1 MASKRQFMDPVS
13 AVCKLIL
20 LKLYPARTKIRIID
34 HTIQLV
40 PDLYTERMV
49 FRPWYQ
55 DSREDMCA
63 LYPVIVRFIELFLN
77 EKKYKLHEHDIESE
91 SISIISDVY
100 ESDNKYYESLKK
112 LAEYSLDG
120 LHSLEETY
128 GYDNA
133 VFTLKF
139 YSNLLQASVDGT
151 YTQKM
156 LPNHLKDFT
165 SQNLLDISKI
175 KNLWKDE
182 SIMHI
187 SKLFDDCFEALKNNQ
202 NEIVI
207 GYKAAIELFL
217 GSRDDDF
224 KKIIAST

>member
-1 MASKRQFMDPVS
+1 MASKLQFMDPVS

-20 LKLYPARTKIRIID
+20 LKLYPPRTKIRIID

-77 EKKYKLHEHDIESE
+77 EKKYKPHDSKSE
-91 SISIISDVY
+91 SDDITIIDHEY
-100 ESDNKYYESLKK
+100 NNKYYESLKK

-120 LHSLEETY
+120 LHYLQETY

-139 YSNLLQASVDGT
+139 YSNLLQSSVDGT

-182 SIMHI
+182 SILHI

-202 NEIVI
+202 NEIVV

-224 KKIIAST
+224 KKIISST